1 MLKPARINYYEM
13 KYERWSVMVQVIVNG
28 VTVAKLTE
36 ANARLFL
43 AQSCGE
49 IVSQTPNTICMKG

>member
-1 MLKPARINYYEM
+1 
-13 KYERWSVMVQVIVNG
+13 MVQVIVNG
-28 VTVAKLTE
+28 VAVGKLTE

-43 AQSCGE
+43 NQAKGA

>member
-1 MLKPARINYYEM
+1 
-13 KYERWSVMVQVIVNG
+13 MVQVIVNG
-28 VTVAKLTE
+28 VTVGKLTE

-49 IVSQTPNTICMKG
+49 IVSQTANTICMKG